1 MKLSHTIVEVGAFVL
16 RIYSDIQD
24 AFISLM
30 VYSAAIAFSVGV
42 LYSMMVRWTW
52 IADKYYGKRVFDRGF
67 GNYASITAVVLIL
80 IALIIAGVWVA
91 STIWVVY
98 LALVVVL
105 WLASLVFLGIHRR
118 MSPGMPERPIVMSM
132 MERKRGYAPLATSH
146 QQLDHMLVLLIVI
159 LSFTFLK
166 LIFLTVCFVLA
177 PLFFI
182 TPLYYIFGV
191 GPDLAFVT
199 LLSNTEALPLFEHER
214 HMPSVR
220 EEIRQQELSGALPYA
235 HNNLG
240 ANASPIYTVPPQPT
254 AQTHGLDPASQQV
267 HQMPS
272 EVRRQGY
279 VEQLPYGQIE
289 PVSSQPYLTREMPQS
304 GGVSEP
310 EEFMVVPR

>member
-1 MKLSHTIVEVGAFVL
+1 M
-16 RIYSDIQD
+16 
-24 AFISLM
+24 
-30 VYSAAIAFSVGV
+30 
-42 LYSMMVRWTW
+42 
-52 IADKYYGKRVFDRGF
+52 
-67 GNYASITAVVLIL
+67 
-80 IALIIAGVWVA
+80 
-91 STIWVVY
+91 
-98 LALVVVL
+98 
-105 WLASLVFLGIHRR
+105 
-118 MSPGMPERPIVMSM
+118 
-132 MERKRGYAPLATSH
+132 
-146 QQLDHMLVLLIVI
+146 
-159 LSFTFLK
+159 
-166 LIFLTVCFVLA
+166 LA

-272 EVRRQGY
+272 EVQRQGY